1 MKDKLK
7 FYINGQWVE
16 SESNEKIEV
25 INPANETIVGHVTAG
40 TIEDIDS
47 AVKAAA
53 NAFKTYQFSS
63 KNERIELL
71 NNVIAEYENRYQ
83 DFVDTITEEMGAPL
97 WLSSKAQ
104 ASTGIKNLNETLDAL
119 KEYEFEKEE
128 GDYILMKEPIGV
140 VGMITPW
147 NWPMNQITTKVSAAL
162 AAGCTMVLKPSEISP
177 YCAMLLAEVFD
188 TAGVPAGI
196 FNVVNGYGPTVGAA
210 LSEHKYVDMM
220 SFTGS
225 TRAGI
230 AVAQASATTVKRVHQ
245 ELGGKSSNIILDD
258 VADLERSVKGGAGH
272 CFLNSGQSCNAPTK
286 MLVSSTN
293 YNKAVEVAG
302 ATAESTTV
310 GDPHGE
316 FRMGPIA
323 NKAQYEKV
331 LRMIEIG
338 IEEGATL
345 VAGGTERPDGYDS
358 GYYVK
363 PTVFANVTPD
373 MTIAKEE
380 IFGPVLSIIKYET
393 EEEAIQIA
401 NDTEYGLAG
410 YIQGEPS
417 HAHEVAK
424 KIRAGQIIIN
434 GGARGTGAP
443 FGGYKASGNGREHGL
458 HGLEECLETKAV
470 IAPGAYSSK
479 SGSFLIIISNAG
491 W

>member
-40 TIEDIDS
+40 TKEDIDS

-210 LSEHKYVDMM
+210 LSEHKDVDMM

-293 YNKAVEVAG
+293 YDKAVEVAG

-470 IAPGAYSSK
+470 IAPGA
-479 SGSFLIIISNAG
+479 
-491 W
+491 

>member
-40 TIEDIDS
+40 TKEDIDS

-53 NAFKTYQFSS
+53 NAFQTYQFSS

-188 TAGVPAGI
+188 TAGVPDGI

-210 LSEHKYVDMM
+210 LSEHKDVDMM

-293 YNKAVEVAG
+293 YDKAVEVAG

-470 IAPGAYSSK
+470 IAPGA
-479 SGSFLIIISNAG
+479 
-491 W
+491 

>member
-40 TIEDIDS
+40 TKEDIDS

-63 KNERIELL
+63 KDERIELL

-210 LSEHKYVDMM
+210 LSEHKDVDMM

-293 YNKAVEVAG
+293 YDKAVEVAG

-434 GGARGTGAP
+434 GVARGTGAP

-470 IAPGAYSSK
+470 IAPGA
-479 SGSFLIIISNAG
+479 
-491 W
+491 